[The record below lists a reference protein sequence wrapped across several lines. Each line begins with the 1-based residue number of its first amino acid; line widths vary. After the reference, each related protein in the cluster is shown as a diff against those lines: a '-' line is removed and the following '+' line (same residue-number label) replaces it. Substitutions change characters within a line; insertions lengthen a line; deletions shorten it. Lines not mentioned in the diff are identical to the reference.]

1 MLIGVDHPRYEQY
14 LVFTSKST
22 SARSK
27 IAGMKE
33 LATIY
38 DRFLKNDPLPASQAP
53 DTRQA
58 DILNLPKAPRNNNQE
73 RNNKRGLHGLDV
85 NPLENKR
92 KRGDKAN
99 PGAKREKIAKTNP
112 PLTNN
117 QTSKVWPVLDSYDF
131 PHCCLVEL
139 VSLALAGTQT
149 FACQKDKCK
158 EFHIGDCVKG
168 SVVIPPPCP
177 RRAPSHTTPSH
188 TRRYFSK

>member
-1 MLIGVDHPRYEQY
+1 MLIGVAHPRYEQY

-53 DTRQA
+53 DTLQA
-58 DILNLPKAPRNNNQE
+58 DILNLPKAPRNNNNNHE
-73 RNNKRGLHGLDV
+73 RNNKRGLHGLDA

-99 PGAKREKIAKTNP
+99 PGAKKDKIAKTNP

-117 QTSKVWPVLDSYDF
+117 QTARVWPVLDSIDF
-131 PHCCLVEL
+131 PHCCPAEL
-139 VSLALAGTQT
+139 ASIALKDTQSFT
-149 FACQKDKCK
+149 CNRASCK
-158 EFHIGDCVKG
+158 EFHIGDKVKG
-168 SVVIPPPCP
+168 
-177 RRAPSHTTPSH
+177 
-188 TRRYFSK
+188 